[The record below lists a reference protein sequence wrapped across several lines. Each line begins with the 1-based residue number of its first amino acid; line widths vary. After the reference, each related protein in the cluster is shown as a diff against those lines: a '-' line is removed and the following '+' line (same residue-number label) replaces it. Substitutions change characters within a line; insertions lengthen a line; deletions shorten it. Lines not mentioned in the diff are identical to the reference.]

1 MKKHT
6 NVFGNEDAQIELWSN
21 VGTFVQ
27 RFIKVSRIN
36 AKKSGLTL
44 TRAWILQVISQRGEM
59 TPSELAIYTGT
70 APPTI
75 TDILEGLART
85 HCILKMRN
93 EKDERKLMI
102 SLSEAGDIKLKKF
115 TGLQQEFVK
124 GVEQATDPGFLD
136 NLLKVFQ
143 TLVRVTNTLV

>member
-6 NVFGNEDAQIELWSN
+6 NSFDNEDAQTELWSN

-44 TRAWILQVISQRGEM
+44 TRAWILQVIYQRGEM
-59 TPSELAIYTGT
+59 TPSELSIYTGT

-75 TDILEGLART
+75 TDIVEGLAKT
-85 HCILKMRN
+85 HCILKSRRA
-93 EKDERKLMI
+93 EDERKLTI
-102 SLSEAGDIKLKKF
+102 SLSETGSQKLRKF
-115 TGLQQEFVK
+115 MSLQQKFVES
-124 GVEQATDPGFLD
+124 VELATDAEFLGK
-136 NLLKVFQ
+136 LSEVFRI
-143 TLVRVTNTLV
+143 LVRVTEALE